1 MSYEGMKASIARH
14 KNAKATCDTV
24 AFKDPRTVRE
34 IHAALGRAIRQEDEG
49 LIGPAK
55 LVIRSGRK
63 EDGAPESWAEVPGVG
78 AFNASTNCPP
88 FPPEDCE

>member
-1 MSYEGMKASIARH
+1 MNYDEMKASVARR
-14 KNAKATCDTV
+14 KNAKVTCDTV
-24 AFKDPRTVRE
+24 AFKDSQTVRE

-63 EDGAPESWAEVPGVG
+63 EDGTPESWAEVPGVG